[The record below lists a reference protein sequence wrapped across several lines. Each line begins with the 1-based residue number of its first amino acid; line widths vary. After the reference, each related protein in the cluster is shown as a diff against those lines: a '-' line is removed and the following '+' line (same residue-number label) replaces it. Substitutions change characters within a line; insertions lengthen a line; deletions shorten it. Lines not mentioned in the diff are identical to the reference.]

1 MRSIIGCRI
10 RRSARGLAGRIA
22 ADSDAYLGGLTW
34 VDVVVKIALGLSGA
48 TMPFFGFWSLAL
60 PSEIT

>member
-1 MRSIIGCRI
+1 VPNQKV
-10 RRSARGLAGRIA
+10 SAGPTGRIA

-60 PSEIT
+60 PGGST